1 MVTFVARA
9 TTSLGDQ
16 NASRD
21 PRRAQRRGGLAVA
34 AVADSG
40 GARSLECRAAARLPL
55 PAWAAGLLLTALIL
69 GLYAAAELLAG
80 PLDPDDVV
88 MLGPFT
94 DSHLGYL
101 LSAAVAG
108 YALAAGA
115 AIAAGNAA
123 DLDALRM
130 RGAVEG
136 LVGPTLRGGRV
147 AGGVGLL
154 AGLAFMGSVD
164 PVARD
169 LVLLRAWSLD
179 GLLSVLSISV
189 AFWLATRA
197 AWFTL
202 AELTAVARTASSV
215 PSLDPLDTERLE
227 PLGRMALR
235 AAVLWAGMAAL
246 ASLSFAI
253 TSGSFAELVAS
264 AFLVA
269 VAIGAFVIPVRGVH
283 TSLRAAKKAELVRVR
298 AEIRRDREA
307 VAVLGP
313 EAADAAQRL
322 PGLLAFEAR
331 IDASREW
338 PFDAATLRRFGI
350 VLLLPLVSWVG
361 GALVE
366 RSVDTLLD

>member
-1 MVTFVARA
+1 MMLRA
-9 TTSLGDQ
+9 TG
-16 NASRD
+16 AG
-21 PRRAQRRGGLAVA
+21 RGGLALA
-34 AVADSG
+34 AAADSG
-40 GARSLECRAAARLPL
+40 ASWARSLEWRAAARLPL
-55 PAWAAGLLLTALIL
+55 PAWAAGLLLTVLIV
-69 GLYAAAELLAG
+69 GLYAAVELVAG
-80 PLDPDDVV
+80 HLDPGDVV
-88 MLGPFT
+88 LLGPFT
-94 DSHLGYL
+94 DTHLGYV

-123 DLDALRM
+123 DLDELRL

-136 LVGPTLRGGRV
+136 LVEPTLRGGRV
-147 AGGVGLL
+147 AGVGGLL
-154 AGLAFMGSVD
+154 GGLAFMGSVD
-164 PVARD
+164 PPARD

-179 GLLSVLSISV
+179 GLLAILSISV

-202 AELTAVARTASSV
+202 AELTAVARAAGSV
-215 PSLDPLDTERLE
+215 PALDPLESERLE

-235 AAVLWAGMAAL
+235 AAVLWAGAAAL

-253 TSGSFAELVAS
+253 TSGSFAELTAS

-269 VAIGAFVIPVRGVH
+269 VAIGSFVIPVRGVH
-283 TSLRAAKKAELVRVR
+283 ANLRAAKKADLVRVR

-307 VAVLGP
+307 VAALGP
-313 EAADAAQRL
+313 EATDAAGRL

-331 IDASREW
+331 IGAAREW
-338 PFDAATLRRFGI
+338 PFDAATVRRFGI
-350 VLLLPLVSWVG
+350 VLLLPLISWLG

-366 RSVDTLLD
+366 RGVDTLLD